1 MTSPPT
7 SLTTSLE
14 IRATG
19 LIVLGEK
26 NQKTVVKSEL
36 TLQSWCIINAVIDT
50 HIHETRI
57 KIVGVDNQRAKK
69 LDSIPIG
76 TSQSSLRRQAQ

>member
-1 MTSPPT
+1 M
-7 SLTTSLE
+7 
-14 IRATG
+14 G

-26 NQKTVVKSEL
+26 NQKTEVKSEL
-36 TLQSWCIINAVIDT
+36 TLQSWCIISIVIDT
-50 HIHETRI
+50 RIHETRI
-57 KIVGVDNQRAKK
+57 KIGGVGYHRAKK

>member
-1 MTSPPT
+1 M
-7 SLTTSLE
+7 
-14 IRATG
+14 G

-26 NQKTVVKSEL
+26 NQKTEVKSEL
-36 TLQSWCIINAVIDT
+36 TLQSWCIINAVT
-50 HIHETRI
+50 YTRGHETQI
-57 KIVGVDNQRAKK
+57 KIVGVGNQRAKK